1 MSEQQ
6 QQQQSRIFK
15 PTETEIT
22 PKLISLFENI
32 DTLIN
37 EYVVNTGEYS
47 LEKVQRFVG
56 WHVCQNFYQTFC
68 YAFAPPAESRST
80 AWNIFQR
87 DEYAKYCNEQQM
99 KNLPIETYSYMQRI
113 FSARFKD
120 IKANDPAYHRQ
131 LMESAKEANAKHPR
145 NLDVDERGKAFLRDI
160 KSLSTSLKYMH
171 FNYDMHYILLMSHV
185 AKKTKVF
192 SKRVITS
199 KGGAEDAFREIE
211 VELDG
216 MKLLDCFNNKVYEA
230 SGRQAAEN
238 AMRIAAAAS
247 ASSSIEAEDERENAL
262 EGNVVEEGD
271 DGEFIPERDEE
282 DGQTREERLDED
294 FIPGANQDDDS
305 MITAEGIEISSI
317 AIPRIVR
324 GVTAI
329 NPSDMPLQSMST
341 IPAPFNP
348 SSIAFDTDNIRINS
362 ERPKVKL
369 SKIKNDLRLVLIE
382 RYNKAMKTT
391 RKNFPWKI
399 FSGPNATHEFRGW
412 KWDTQP
418 TSFEEIDETIMAELL
433 EKLNKQEIK
442 IRQGRSSLKAFKKLA
457 Q

>member
-1 MSEQQ
+1 
-6 QQQQSRIFK
+6 
-15 PTETEIT
+15 
-22 PKLISLFENI
+22 
-32 DTLIN
+32 
-37 EYVVNTGEYS
+37 
-47 LEKVQRFVG
+47 
-56 WHVCQNFYQTFC
+56 
-68 YAFAPPAESRST
+68 
-80 AWNIFQR
+80 
-87 DEYAKYCNEQQM
+87 
-99 KNLPIETYSYMQRI
+99 
-113 FSARFKD
+113 
-120 IKANDPAYHRQ
+120 
-131 LMESAKEANAKHPR
+131 
-145 NLDVDERGKAFLRDI
+145 
-160 KSLSTSLKYMH
+160 
-171 FNYDMHYILLMSHV
+171 
-185 AKKTKVF
+185 
-192 SKRVITS
+192 
-199 KGGAEDAFREIE
+199 
-211 VELDG
+211 
-216 MKLLDCFNNKVYEA
+216 
-230 SGRQAAEN
+230 
-238 AMRIAAAAS
+238 MRIAAAAS

-271 DGEFIPERDEE
+271 DGEFIPERDAE

-382 RYNKAMKTT
+382 RYSKKVLPVHTFIIFISYFVDKAMKTT

-433 EKLNKQEIK
+433 EKLNKQGIK